1 MSTVE
6 YEYKWPSQHI
16 RDRDDLKLIIR
27 PLIATGGH
35 ARYPDGHRS
44 SPEDVVVN
52 IVHLEDNFAS
62 IAEELD
68 AIRRRLD
75 ATQGFDEFPQRGS
88 RTGR

>member
-1 MSTVE
+1 MNTCYVSGL
-6 YEYKWPSQHI
+6 
-16 RDRDDLKLIIR
+16 RDGDALKLIIR

-35 ARYPDGHRS
+35 ARYPDSHRS
-44 SPEDVVVN
+44 SPGDLVVT
-52 IVHLEDNFAS
+52 IVRLEDNFGS

-75 ATQGFDEFPQRGS
+75 ATQGLDEFPQHGP